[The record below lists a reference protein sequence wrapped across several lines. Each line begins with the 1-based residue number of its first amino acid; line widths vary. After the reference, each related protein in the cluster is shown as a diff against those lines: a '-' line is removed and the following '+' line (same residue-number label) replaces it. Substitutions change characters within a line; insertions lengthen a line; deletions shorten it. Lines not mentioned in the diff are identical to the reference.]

1 MTILR
6 QRMIE
11 DLRIRNYSD
20 RTIPLYVNRV
30 AKFAQYFGRS
40 PHLLGP
46 AEIRQY
52 QVFLTKK
59 KNRSWSEFKQT
70 VCALRF
76 FYRVCL
82 NQEWIIEHIPFPR
95 PEKKLPV
102 ILSLQEIDRFFEG
115 IGNLKHRTLLLT
127 IYATGLRISEAL
139 HLHLEDIDSARRLVR
154 VRQGKGHKDRYVPLS
169 ETLLRQLRTY
179 WKEDRPGPWLFPGAD
194 SQRPLGVRSVQRV
207 CQRAAA
213 KAALSKGVT
222 PPPTS
227 PLFRDPSARSRDRSE
242 DDPSAARAPVSEH
255 DFGLFARGGGFD
267 FSDTRSAQSGAQRS
281 GSVDERTSARGSRC
295 LSQLPR
301 RLLPGLSHFRAT
313 APSLPSSLCL
323 PDRRLGRAPQTV
335 RSMRV

>member
-1 MTILR
+1 
-6 QRMIE
+6 MIE

-30 AKFAQYFGRS
+30 AKFAQYFGRL

-179 WKEDRPGPWLFPGAD
+179 WTEDRPGPWLFPGAD

-222 PPPTS
+222 PHRLRHCFATHLLEAGTDLKTIQVLLGHRSLSTTS
-227 PLFRDPSARSRDRSE
+227 VYLHVAAASTSRTHDLLKAAL
-242 DDPSAARAPVSEH
+242 SAAAP
-255 DFGLFARGGGFD
+255 
-267 FSDTRSAQSGAQRS
+267 
-281 GSVDERTSARGSRC
+281 
-295 LSQLPR
+295 
-301 RLLPGLSHFRAT
+301 
-313 APSLPSSLCL
+313 
-323 PDRRLGRAPQTV
+323 
-335 RSMRV
+335 

>member
-1 MTILR
+1 MTTLR

-30 AKFAQYFGRS
+30 VKFAQYFGRS

-222 PPPTS
+222 PHRLRHCFATHLLEAGTDLKTIQVLLGHRSLSTTS
-227 PLFRDPSARSRDRSE
+227 VYLHVAAASTSRTHDLLKAAL
-242 DDPSAARAPVSEH
+242 SAAAP
-255 DFGLFARGGGFD
+255 
-267 FSDTRSAQSGAQRS
+267 
-281 GSVDERTSARGSRC
+281 
-295 LSQLPR
+295 
-301 RLLPGLSHFRAT
+301 
-313 APSLPSSLCL
+313 
-323 PDRRLGRAPQTV
+323 
-335 RSMRV
+335 

>member
-59 KNRSWSEFKQT
+59 KNRFWSEFNQT

-154 VRQGKGHKDRYVPLS
+154 VCQGKGHKDRYVPLS

-222 PPPTS
+222 PHRLRHCFATHLLEAGTDLKTIQVLLGHRSLSTTS
-227 PLFRDPSARSRDRSE
+227 VYLHVAAASTSRTHDLLKAAL
-242 DDPSAARAPVSEH
+242 SAAAP
-255 DFGLFARGGGFD
+255 
-267 FSDTRSAQSGAQRS
+267 
-281 GSVDERTSARGSRC
+281 
-295 LSQLPR
+295 
-301 RLLPGLSHFRAT
+301 
-313 APSLPSSLCL
+313 
-323 PDRRLGRAPQTV
+323 
-335 RSMRV
+335 

>member
-59 KNRSWSEFKQT
+59 KNRSWSEFNQT

-154 VRQGKGHKDRYVPLS
+154 VCQGKGHKDRYVPLS

-222 PPPTS
+222 PHRLRHCFATHLLEAGTDLKTIQVLLGHRSLSTTS
-227 PLFRDPSARSRDRSE
+227 VYLHVAAASTSRTHDLLKAAL
-242 DDPSAARAPVSEH
+242 SAAAP
-255 DFGLFARGGGFD
+255 
-267 FSDTRSAQSGAQRS
+267 
-281 GSVDERTSARGSRC
+281 
-295 LSQLPR
+295 
-301 RLLPGLSHFRAT
+301 
-313 APSLPSSLCL
+313 
-323 PDRRLGRAPQTV
+323 
-335 RSMRV
+335 

>member
-1 MTILR
+1 
-6 QRMIE
+6 MIE

-30 AKFAQYFGRS
+30 VKFAQYFGRS

-222 PPPTS
+222 PHRLRHCFATHLLEAGTDLKTIQVLLGHRSLSTTS
-227 PLFRDPSARSRDRSE
+227 VYLHVAAASTSRTHDLLKAAL
-242 DDPSAARAPVSEH
+242 SAAAP
-255 DFGLFARGGGFD
+255 
-267 FSDTRSAQSGAQRS
+267 
-281 GSVDERTSARGSRC
+281 
-295 LSQLPR
+295 
-301 RLLPGLSHFRAT
+301 
-313 APSLPSSLCL
+313 
-323 PDRRLGRAPQTV
+323 
-335 RSMRV
+335 

>member
-1 MTILR
+1 
-6 QRMIE
+6 MIE

-222 PPPTS
+222 PHRLRHCFATHLLEAGTDLKTIQVLLGHRSLSTTS
-227 PLFRDPSARSRDRSE
+227 VYLHVAAASTSRTHDLLKAAL
-242 DDPSAARAPVSEH
+242 SAAAP
-255 DFGLFARGGGFD
+255 
-267 FSDTRSAQSGAQRS
+267 
-281 GSVDERTSARGSRC
+281 
-295 LSQLPR
+295 
-301 RLLPGLSHFRAT
+301 
-313 APSLPSSLCL
+313 
-323 PDRRLGRAPQTV
+323 
-335 RSMRV
+335 

>member
-222 PPPTS
+222 PHRLRHCFATHLLEAGTDLKTIQVLLGHRSLSTTS
-227 PLFRDPSARSRDRSE
+227 VYLHVAAASTSRTHDLLKAAL
-242 DDPSAARAPVSEH
+242 SAAAP
-255 DFGLFARGGGFD
+255 
-267 FSDTRSAQSGAQRS
+267 
-281 GSVDERTSARGSRC
+281 
-295 LSQLPR
+295 
-301 RLLPGLSHFRAT
+301 
-313 APSLPSSLCL
+313 
-323 PDRRLGRAPQTV
+323 
-335 RSMRV
+335 

>member
-1 MTILR
+1 
-6 QRMIE
+6 MIE

-59 KNRSWSEFKQT
+59 KNRFWSEFNQT

-222 PPPTS
+222 PHRLRHCFATHLLEAGTDLKTIQVLLGHRSLSTTS
-227 PLFRDPSARSRDRSE
+227 VYLHVAAASTSRTHDLLKAAL
-242 DDPSAARAPVSEH
+242 SAAAP
-255 DFGLFARGGGFD
+255 
-267 FSDTRSAQSGAQRS
+267 
-281 GSVDERTSARGSRC
+281 
-295 LSQLPR
+295 
-301 RLLPGLSHFRAT
+301 
-313 APSLPSSLCL
+313 
-323 PDRRLGRAPQTV
+323 
-335 RSMRV
+335 